1 MKFLIPFLLL
11 FASHPNIDMRLIK
24 YGAISNFNTERGDKV
39 AVIDSKSIYAKLPSV
54 ILIRREGAERGSSR
68 YYELMQKATKN
79 YKRVLKNIA
88 TKNSFVLVVER
99 GGVVGYE
106 YEEITLECI
115 KAI

>member
-1 MKFLIPFLLL
+1 MKFLITFLLL
-11 FASHPNIDMRLIK
+11 STSHSNIDTSLIK
-24 YGAISNFNTERGDKV
+24 YGDISHFNTERGDKV

-54 ILIRREGAERGSSR
+54 ILIRREGAKKGSSR
-68 YYELMQKATKN
+68 YYELMQKATKSF
-79 YKRVLKNIA
+79 KRLLKNIA

-106 YEEITLECI
+106 YEEITLKCI